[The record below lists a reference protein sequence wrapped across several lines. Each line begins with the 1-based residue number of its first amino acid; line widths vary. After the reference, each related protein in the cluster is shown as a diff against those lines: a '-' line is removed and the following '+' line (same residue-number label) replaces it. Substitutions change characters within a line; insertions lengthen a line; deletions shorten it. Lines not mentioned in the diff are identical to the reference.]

1 MELLE
6 RYLQAVKFW
15 LPRRQKEDIIAE
27 LSEDIRS
34 QIEEQET
41 ALGRKLNQ
49 TELETILKQRGS
61 PLMVA
66 NRYQPQQSLIGPAL
80 FPIYSFVL
88 KLLAL
93 VYIVPWIVVWICL
106 MSFSSS
112 YRAHH
117 WGWINGALSAWSSL
131 WTVVMFT
138 VGGVT
143 IVFAVL
149 ERTKFK
155 ARILENWDPRKLPPV
170 RDPNKIPRSASV
182 VEIVALLGFLIW
194 WIYMM
199 SSRQVL
205 DRIDVKISL
214 APVWPYFFW
223 GFLLLAL
230 GLVALSTVNLLRPYW
245 TRTRASLRLAGDCI
259 GSVLF
264 CWMLQAHIFA
274 QISVPHVPAERTA
287 ELTRAINSWG
297 ARSLPIAIVM
307 GVVIAGSDIYRIV
320 RIGRKGPGLKQRA
333 AAMLAL
339 LGLLN
344 L

>member
-15 LPRRQKEDIIAE
+15 LPRKSKEDIIAE

-49 TELETILKQRGS
+49 AEVETLLKQRGS

-66 NRYQPQQSLIGPAL
+66 SRYQPQQSLIGPAL

-93 VYIVPWIVVWICL
+93 VYLVPWIVVWICL
-106 MSFSSS
+106 MWFSPS

-117 WGWINGALSAWSSL
+117 SGWINGMLSAWASL
-131 WTVVMFT
+131 WTVVIFA

-155 ARILENWDPRKLPPV
+155 ARILEKWDPRKLPPV
-170 RDPNKIPRSASV
+170 RDPNKIPRLESV
-182 VEIVALLGFLIW
+182 AQIVANLMFVIW
-194 WIYMM
+194 WSSMM
-199 SSRQVL
+199 ASPNIL
-205 DRIDVKISL
+205 DRIEVKISL

-230 GLVALSTVNLLRPYW
+230 AVIPLATANLLRPYW
-245 TRTRASLRLAGDCI
+245 TRTRASLRLALDLM
-259 GSVLF
+259 SAALF
-264 CWMLQAHIFA
+264 CWMLKAHILA
-274 QISVPHVPAERTA
+274 QISVANLPVQQAAKITN
-287 ELTRAINSWG
+287 AINLWA
-297 ARSLPIAIVM
+297 ARSFPIAVALGLI
-307 GVVIAGSDIYRIV
+307 IAGADIYRIARV
-320 RIGRKGPGLKQRA
+320 GRKGPGLKQQA
-333 AAMLAL
+333 AAMLA
-339 LGLLN
+339 GLLTMN
-344 L
+344 

>member
-15 LPRRQKEDIIAE
+15 LPRKNKEDIIAE

-41 ALGRKLNQ
+41 ALGRHLNEP
-49 TELETILKQRGS
+49 ELEAILKQRGS

-93 VYIVPWIVVWICL
+93 VYLVPWIVVWICL

-117 WGWINGALSAWSSL
+117 WGWNGALAAWGGL
-131 WTVVMFT
+131 WTLVMFT
-138 VGGVT
+138 VAGVT

-149 ERTKFK
+149 ERSKFK
-155 ARILENWDPRKLPPV
+155 ARFLENWDPRKLPPV

-182 VEIVALLGFLIW
+182 VEIVANLAFVIW
-194 WIYMM
+194 WITMM
-199 SSRQVL
+199 STPQVL

-214 APVWPYFFW
+214 APVWPCFFW
-223 GFLLLAL
+223 GFLLLSL
-230 GLVALSTVNLLRPYW
+230 SLIVLSTANLLRPYW
-245 TRTRASLRLAGDCI
+245 TRVRASLRLAGDCI

-274 QISVPHVPAERTA
+274 QISVPNVPAERTA
-287 ELTRAINSWG
+287 EITRAINYWA
-297 ARSLPIAIVM
+297 ARSLPIAIVIC
-307 GVVIAGSDIYRIV
+307 VVIAGADIYRIV
-320 RIGRKGPGLKQRA
+320 RVGRKGPGLKQQA

-339 LGLLN
+339 IAFLSF
-344 L
+344 